1 MTKNEQLLMTAC
13 KLAVQHLETQIKEA
27 TGIKGVI
34 QGAMDMIENPGPF
47 WTCTKP
53 MGVCGEVW
61 RGLEKS
67 YRCPYCF
74 GNGTREITRKEYEEA
89 KG

>member
-13 KLAVQHLETQIKEA
+13 KLAVQHLDTQIKEA

-47 WTCTKP
+47 WACTKP
-53 MGVCGEVW
+53 MGVCGKVFC
-61 RGLEKS
+61 GTGHGI
-67 YRCPYCF
+67 CPHCF

-89 KG
+89 KR